1 MALQQAEINSG
12 TTAPLGLTFQ
22 GSPLDTSPEQFGTLR
37 ASADALEDVAELR
50 RRFEADG
57 YLYLPGLLD
66 RETLLA
72 ARRRMLEDLA
82 QMDFVDQGFPLM
94 DGVARREAAASALS
108 MQGLTKNN
116 EPLRQALFGGP
127 MIGFYERFLDGAI
140 RHLDFTWC
148 RVKTSGTETATS
160 PHYDIVFMG
169 RGTRKLYTS
178 WTPLGDIPK
187 QMGGLMI
194 LENSHRQEEIK
205 AGYGSKDVDI
215 YCTNAPDAAEI
226 ESGQKRWHHADTGLY
241 AKDAVAVGRDLK
253 SRWLTTDYQLGDLLV
268 FGMYTM
274 HASMDNHTNRLRLS
288 TDTRYQL
295 ASEPVDERW
304 IGEEPIAHG
313 PEAKKGMIC

>member
-1 MALQQAEINSG
+1 MTTQHAEGAGGTAALR
-12 TTAPLGLTFQ
+12 GLTFQ
-22 GSPLDTSPEQFGTLR
+22 GRPLDMSPQQFGPLR
-37 ASADALEDVAELR
+37 ASADALDDFSELR
-50 RRFEADG
+50 RRFAADG

-66 RETLLA
+66 RDTLLA
-72 ARRRMLEDLA
+72 ARRRMLDDLTR
-82 QMDFVDQGFPLM
+82 MDFVDPGFPLM
-94 DGVARREAAASALS
+94 DGVARREAAVSALS
-108 MQGLTKNN
+108 MQGLVKNN
-116 EPLRQALFGGP
+116 EPLRNALYSGA
-127 MIGFYERFLDGAI
+127 MIGFYERFLGGPV

-169 RGTRKLYTS
+169 RGTRNLYTS

-187 QMGGLMI
+187 QMGGLML
-194 LENSHRQEEIK
+194 LENSHSQEEIK
-205 AGYGSKDVDI
+205 ASYGRIDVDV

-226 ESGQKRWHHADTGLY
+226 ESGKKRWHHADTGQY

-274 HASMDNHTNRLRLS
+274 HASMDNHTNRVRLS

-313 PEAKKGMIC
+313 PAAKKGIIC

>member
-1 MALQQAEINSG
+1 MATQLAEDADG
-12 TTAPLGLTFQ
+12 KAAVKELTFQ
-22 GSPLDTSPEQFGTLR
+22 GRPLDMSPDQFGPLR
-37 ASADALEDVAELR
+37 ASADALDDFSELR

-66 RETLLA
+66 RDMLLA

-82 QMDFVDQGFPLM
+82 RMDFVDPGFPLI
-94 DGVARREAAASALS
+94 DGVARQEVAVSALS
-108 MQGLTKNN
+108 MQGLVKNN
-116 EPLRQALFGGP
+116 EPLRNALFSGA
-127 MIGFYERFLDGAI
+127 MIGFYERFLDGPV

-169 RGTRKLYTS
+169 RGTRNLYTS

-205 AGYGSKDVDI
+205 ASYGRIDVDI

-226 ESGQKRWHHADTGLY
+226 ESGQKRWHHADTGQY

-274 HASMDNHTNRLRLS
+274 HASMDNHTNRVRLS

-304 IGEEPIAHG
+304 IGEKPIAHG
-313 PEAKKGMIC
+313 PKAKKGIIC

>member
-1 MALQQAEINSG
+1 MASQLADCAG
-12 TTAPLGLTFQ
+12 AMTVPTGLTFQ
-22 GSPLDTSPEQFGTLR
+22 GRPLDVSPGRFGALR
-37 ASADALEDVAELR
+37 ASTDALDDFGELR

-57 YLYLPGLLD
+57 YLYLPGMLE

-82 QMDFVDQGFPLM
+82 QMSFVDSDFPLM
-94 DGVARREAAASALS
+94 DGVASREAAVSALS
-108 MQGLTKNN
+108 MQGLAKNN
-116 EPLRQALFGGP
+116 EPLRQALFSGR
-127 MIGFYERFLDGAI
+127 MIGFYERFLGGPV

-148 RVKTSGTETATS
+148 RVKTSGSETATS

-169 RGTRKLYTS
+169 RGTSNLYTS
-178 WTPLGDIPK
+178 WTPLGDIPR

-194 LENSHRQEEIK
+194 LENSHRQEKIK
-205 AGYGSKDVDI
+205 SSYGRIDVDV
-215 YCTNAPDAAEI
+215 YCTNAPDATEI
-226 ESGQKRWHHADTGLY
+226 ETGQKRWHHADTGQY
-241 AKDAVAVGRDLK
+241 AKDAVAVGLDLK

-313 PEAKKGMIC
+313 PEAKKGIIC